1 MAKAP
6 SYSTGLR
13 NAIFNGTDWTNIWDA
28 GRLDI
33 YDNSGTRP
41 ADADATEVGGG
52 TILAQITLP
61 TPAFAASASAGSIAK
76 SGTWQDLSADASGT
90 ADWFRMY
97 DSAAAA
103 AAPEASTTAI
113 RMDGTV
119 GLNTGT
125 FDLEFDNII
134 FTATDPITIDTFTVT
149 IPINQ

>member
-13 NAIFNGTDWTNIWDA
+13 NAILDGTDWTNIWDG

-33 YDNSGTRP
+33 YDDSGTRP
-41 ADADATEVGGG
+41 ADADATEAGGG

-61 TPAFAASASAGSIAK
+61 TPAFAASASGGSIAK
-76 SGTWQDLSADASGT
+76 SGTWQDLSANNTGT

-97 DSAAAA
+97 DSAVTTG
-103 AAPEASTTAI
+103 ASTTAI
-113 RMDGTV
+113 RLDGTV

-125 FDLEFDNII
+125 FDLEFDNIA
-134 FTATDPITIDTFTVT
+134 FTATDTITIDTFTVT
-149 IPINQ
+149 IPLNQ

>member
-13 NAIFNGTDWTNIWDA
+13 NAVLDGTDWTNIWDG

-33 YDNSGTRP
+33 FDDSGTRP
-41 ADADATEVGGG
+41 ADADATEAAGG
-52 TILAQITLP
+52 TILASIDPLP
-61 TPAFAASASAGSIAK
+61 TPAFAASAASGSIAK
-76 SGTWQDLSADASGT
+76 SGTWQDLSANASGT
-90 ADWFRMY
+90 ADWFRVY
-97 DSAAAA
+97 EF
-103 AAPEASTTAI
+103 PVVIGASTTAI

-134 FTATDPITIDTFTVT
+134 FTAADPITIDTFTVT
-149 IPINQ
+149 IPLNQ